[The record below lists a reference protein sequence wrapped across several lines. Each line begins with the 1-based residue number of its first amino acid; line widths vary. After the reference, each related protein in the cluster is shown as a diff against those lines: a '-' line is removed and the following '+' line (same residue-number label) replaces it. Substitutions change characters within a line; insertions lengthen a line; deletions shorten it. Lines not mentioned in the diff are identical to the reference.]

1 MLRNVLFLAVVSNP
15 PVPLGPLSPPIPEY
29 VAQLRATSSIFC
41 FNFGYISRIGLR
53 YVTVTDYRHCIETQ
67 DRHPEGSKMGSTPP
81 YILIADQYY
90 LQITVPIS
98 AIYYP
103 IMSYYPHLFCVYIEA
118 LELYLQLSRLCNS
131 LHCKAYSYLCKKS
144 AKIVG
149 HY

>member
-1 MLRNVLFLAVVSNP
+1 
-15 PVPLGPLSPPIPEY
+15 
-29 VAQLRATSSIFC
+29 
-41 FNFGYISRIGLR
+41 
-53 YVTVTDYRHCIETQ
+53 
-67 DRHPEGSKMGSTPP
+67 MGSTPP

-103 IMSYYPHLFCVYIEA
+103 IMSYYPHLLCVYIEA
-118 LELYLQLSRLCNS
+118 LELYLQLNRLRNS
-131 LHCKAYSYLCKKS
+131 LHCKAYSYLYKKS